1 MIRRP
6 PISTRTDTLLP
17 YTTLFRSDG
26 MWFGRITLDPVRGT
40 IVDETLAM
48 IERELFEIDW
58 AQAKDR
64 LGRKPTLDELDRT
77 PAQRRADALPEMAIR
92 ARTAPRDGRRPAPLF
107 TVVIAY
113 ETLKGPV
120 CELWNRPNI
129 TPGTPANGPPGPHA
143 PPLAPKN

>member
-1 MIRRP
+1 
-6 PISTRTDTLLP
+6 
-17 YTTLFRSDG
+17 
-26 MWFGRITLDPVRGT
+26 MWFGRITLDPLRGT
-40 IVDETLAM
+40 IVNETLAM

-77 PAQRRADALPEMAIR
+77 PAQRRADALTEMAIR

-107 TVVIAY
+107 TVVIDY

-120 CELWNRPNI
+120 CELWNRTNI
-129 TPGTPANGPPGPHA
+129 TPGTAAKWLTGADVEPIASRPERRRVGKEWVRTYRPRMRPAHT
-143 PPLAPKN
+143 